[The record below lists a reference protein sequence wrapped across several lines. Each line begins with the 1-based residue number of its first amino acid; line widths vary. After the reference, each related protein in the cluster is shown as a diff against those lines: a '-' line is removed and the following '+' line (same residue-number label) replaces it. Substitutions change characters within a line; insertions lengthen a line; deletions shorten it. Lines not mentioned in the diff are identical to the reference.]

1 MKRIQ
6 EKVKDIVEVRP
17 YNSIRDFTADP
28 AETLL
33 NYHFTDATA
42 DLMAKWL
49 DGIASVQGGKGTAF
63 ALAGYRGV
71 GKSHFLAALRALP
84 RTRNFGC
91 AYPNRMSRSVLS
103 GFSGA
108 ITRSLTSVAE
118 RSKLCWTNS
127 ARR

>member
-49 DGIASVQGGKGTAF
+49 DGIASVQAAREQRLPLPAIAASEKAIF
-63 ALAGYRGV
+63 SQLLAHSSQRPNCGRG
-71 GKSHFLAALRALP
+71 F
-84 RTRNFGC
+84 
-91 AYPNRMSRSVLS
+91 PNHMLRSVLS

-108 ITRSLTSVAE
+108 IIRSLSSS
-118 RSKLCWTNS
+118 RNSKP
-127 ARR
+127 AGRIP